1 MSKAKWTDHDVAC
14 LLAETLGDDCA
25 CNLND
30 IDEWLPFYCEFADTS
45 CPYPGGVAC
54 WEQYLKY
61 REKYYAGR
69 TFQT

>member
-30 IDEWLPFYCEFADTS
+30 IDEWLPFYCELADTS
-45 CPYPGGVAC
+45 CPCPGDVAC

-61 REKYYAGR
+61 REKYYAR
-69 TFQT
+69 RNET